1 MPNVKASPN
10 PYQLF
15 RRRLVL
21 LMGSMD
27 LAITLLLA
35 LAVASVIGTLLQ
47 QNQPYAD
54 YVIKFGPFWFEVFEA
69 AGLYDVYSALWFLII
84 LILLVLSTTVCVT
97 RNAPSMIKDMWNLRT
112 HVREKSLRVMHHNTQ
127 WSVKLPSEDVAL
139 ILEKGLKEEG
149 FRVRRTTKDEGLLLS
164 AMRGGLNRL
173 GYLFTH
179 IAIIVICIGGL
190 LDSNLRVKFAEWQGD
205 LKVETRDLATNDVP
219 KESRLPVG
227 NQAFRGSIQ
236 IPEGRTANV
245 VFLALRDGYLV
256 QELPFALKVEDFRIE
271 HYATGQ
277 PKSFETDLILYDN
290 DLPEPLKTT
299 IAVNHPLVHKGYSI
313 YQSSFADGGSSLT
326 MEAWPLD
333 DRSEQGVV
341 SFEGKVFEKRQMNWG
356 GQSLRLEINSFR
368 PFNINPDPTEEEPE
382 RLRNFGPSFGFK
394 LRTATGEAKEYVNYM
409 APVMREG
416 RAFYLSGV
424 RSSPAEDFG
433 YLYIP
438 IDRQGSL
445 KTFTQ
450 FLQRLHDK
458 TAVEEVSRQM
468 MEETLSQMSDTSDAR
483 MQVSLQETLTTL
495 VTMYLSGGFTE
506 VSEFI
511 ETSLPENQREKLGP
525 AYLSMLREML
535 ARLYFMDKEQTAP
548 VTEGELLFLQ
558 DAADTIGSLSRY
570 GSPVYLS
577 LRDFEH
583 IQASGLQIAR
593 TPGKSTVYLGCAL
606 LIAGVFIL
614 FYLPQ
619 RRFWALVKQKNGES
633 EIILAGMSN
642 RNPRDFDMVFNYI
655 ATKLKRA
662 VGNSDSR

>member
-1 MPNVKASPN
+1 MK
-10 PYQLF
+10 
-15 RRRLVL
+15 
-21 LMGSMD
+21 
-27 LAITLLLA
+27 
-35 LAVASVIGTLLQ
+35 
-47 QNQPYAD
+47 
-54 YVIKFGPFWFEVFEA
+54 
-69 AGLYDVYSALWFLII
+69 
-84 LILLVLSTTVCVT
+84 
-97 RNAPSMIKDMWNLRT
+97 
-112 HVREKSLRVMHHNTQ
+112 
-127 WSVKLPSEDVAL
+127 
-139 ILEKGLKEEG
+139 
-149 FRVRRTTKDEGLLLS
+149 
-164 AMRGGLNRL
+164 
-173 GYLFTH
+173 
-179 IAIIVICIGGL
+179 
-190 LDSNLRVKFAEWQGD
+190 
-205 LKVETRDLATNDVP
+205 
-219 KESRLPVG
+219 
-227 NQAFRGSIQ
+227 
-236 IPEGRTANV
+236 
-245 VFLALRDGYLV
+245 
-256 QELPFALKVEDFRIE
+256 
-271 HYATGQ
+271 
-277 PKSFETDLILYDN
+277 
-290 DLPEPLKTT
+290 
-299 IAVNHPLVHKGYSI
+299 
-313 YQSSFADGGSSLT
+313 
-326 MEAWPLD
+326 AWPLD
-333 DRSEQGVV
+333 DRSEQGAI
-341 SFEGKVFEKRQMNWG
+341 SFEGKVFEKRQMNLG

-424 RSSPAEDFG
+424 RSSPAEEFG

-445 KTFTQ
+445 KTFTR

-458 TAVEEVSRQM
+458 SAVEEVSRQM
-468 MEETLSQMSDTSDAR
+468 MEETLSQMSDTSDTR
-483 MQVSLQETLTTL
+483 MKVSLQKTLTTL
-495 VTMYLSGGFTE
+495 VSMYLKGGFTE
-506 VSEFI
+506 VSEYI

-535 ARLYFMDKEQTAP
+535 ARLYFMDKEQTKP
-548 VTEGELLFLQ
+548 VTEAELLFLQ

-583 IQASGLQIAR
+583 VQASGLQIAR

-662 VGNSDSR
+662 VGNSDSQ

>member
-1 MPNVKASPN
+1 MSNVKASSN
-10 PYQLF
+10 PYELF

-127 WSVKLPSEDVAL
+127 WSVKLPSEDVVLAL
-139 ILEKGLKEEG
+139 EEGLTEEG
-149 FRVRRTTKDEGLLLS
+149 FRVRKTIKDEGLLLS

-409 APVMREG
+409 APVMREE

-424 RSSPAEDFG
+424 RSSPAEEFG

-662 VGNSDSR
+662 VGNSDS